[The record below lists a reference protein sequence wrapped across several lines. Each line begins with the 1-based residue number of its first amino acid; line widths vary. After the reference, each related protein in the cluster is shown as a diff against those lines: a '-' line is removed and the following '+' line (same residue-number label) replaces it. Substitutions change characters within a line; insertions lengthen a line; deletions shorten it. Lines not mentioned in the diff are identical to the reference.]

1 MNWFSQLSIVKKLNL
16 FIYFIIGISIFI
28 LYGAHTLDRL
38 FYFSR
43 AERNH
48 IHLTEQIEKYRI
60 KLGQQISEPQFT
72 KYKKE
77 LSQIAD
83 ETLKQPI
90 FVIDNIYSFE
100 FPVFRVLGFGKA
112 IDIAYRDVDDVKGL
126 QSTIT
131 AMDYRKFAQNGANEL
146 DPHIQDLVLNSKE
159 FEVEII
165 KIGNFM
171 TTAINIILFLGVGIL
186 LIISFAVRH
195 SVCKLGII
203 KEVVADFQEKRFDRD
218 IPLQENK
225 DEIGMI
231 ARSLADFR
239 KTFLHSREVEKER
252 EKQRKAQLT
261 RQDEISDLL
270 KQMDSEM
277 NSKIHSVEK
286 ASTSLTESSSNLNNV
301 MQNSTDRVNEVKNY
315 SVSTSENLNIIAA
328 ATEKMSHSAKEIES
342 QIMQSNKTVSDAIKK
357 ASSANNAAG
366 SMLQATN
373 AVREVVG
380 LISDI
385 AEQTNL
391 LALNATIEAARAG
404 EAGKGFAVVASE
416 VKSLASQTQ
425 QATENVT
432 TQINNITSTST
443 EVSGAISG
451 ISSVIEQISQYSGDI
466 STAVKEQSIVISNI
480 VGNMETAAQQVEM
493 TDNGISYMSEIVGD
507 SIKTSD
513 NVQKDADNL
522 GLLAVDMRENLCHYL
537 KEIGK

>member
-1 MNWFSQLSIVKKLNL
+1 MNWFSHLSIVKKLTL
-16 FIYFIIGISIFI
+16 FIYFIIGISVFI

-48 IHLTEQIEKYRI
+48 IHLAEQIEKYRV
-60 KLGQQISEPQFT
+60 KLDQQISQSEFNG
-72 KYKKE
+72 YKQE
-77 LSQIAD
+77 LLQIA
-83 ETLKQPI
+83 EEILKQPE
-90 FVIDNIYSFE
+90 FVLDHIYTFE
-100 FPVFRVLGFGKA
+100 FPVFRLLGFGMA
-112 IDIAYRDVDDVKGL
+112 IDIAYRDIDDIQALQTTIAGMNYQKFMQKGA
-126 QSTIT
+126 S
-131 AMDYRKFAQNGANEL
+131 DL

-159 FEVEII
+159 FEVEMI

-171 TTAINIILFLGVGIL
+171 TSAINIILFLGVGIL
-186 LIISFAVRH
+186 LIISFAIRH
-195 SVCKLGII
+195 SVCKLGVI
-203 KEVVADFQEKRFDRD
+203 KEVVVDFQQKQFDRD

-239 KTFLHSREVEKER
+239 KTFLHSRTIEQAR
-252 EKQRKAQLT
+252 EKQSKAQLT
-261 RQDEISDLL
+261 RQNEVNDLL

-277 NSKIHSVEK
+277 NGKIYSVEK
-286 ASTSLTESSSNLNNV
+286 ASASLTQSSSNLNNV
-301 MQNSTDRVNEVKNY
+301 MQDSTDRVNQVKNY
-315 SVSTSENLNIIAA
+315 SASTSQSLNIMAN
-328 ATEKMSHSAKEIES
+328 ATDKMSHSAKEIEA
-342 QIMQSNKTVSDAIKK
+342 QIIQSNQTVSDAMTK
-357 ASSANNAAG
+357 ASSANKAAE
-366 SMLQATN
+366 SMIQATN
-373 AVREVVG
+373 AVREVVS

-432 TQINNITSTST
+432 LQINNITSSST

-480 VGNMETAAQQVEM
+480 VGNMETAAQQVKK
-493 TDNGISYMSEIVGD
+493 TDDGISYMSEIMAN
-507 SIKTSD
+507 SIETSD

-522 GLLAVDMRENLCHYL
+522 GILAVDMRENLCHYL